1 MYVTIQKAEL
11 DRLNNICVKDLHYY
25 KDLFQRIIVGRKAD
39 IEFYEL
45 QAQNGSG
52 YVFDGA
58 FRKQIDTQLVF
69 FTERLEVINKR
80 LDELGLK
87 DLKTSIN

>member
-1 MYVTIQKAEL
+1 MYLTISKSEL
-11 DRLNNICVKDLHYY
+11 GRLNNLNVKDLHYY
-25 KDLFQRIIVGRKAD
+25 KDLFQRVIVGRKAD

-45 QAQNGSG
+45 QTKNGSG

-58 FRKQIDTQLVF
+58 FRKQLDTQIVF

-80 LDELGLK
+80 LDEKGLK
-87 DLKTSIN
+87 ELKTSIN